1 MNEFYTQ
8 LTRQLQALT
17 QDSPVLLSNLSNAAA
32 LLYQS
37 IPDINWAGFYLARD
51 RELLLGPFGGKPA
64 CLRIPFEKGVCGQAA
79 RSLETVV
86 VPMESRRD
94 AALAIY
100 KNIYE
105 KAAQAY
111 REGKR
116 VAVAVEGDAGI
127 YASMHYVLDRCCD
140 ADLPVG
146 QQPGIPSFIAAAGMA
161 QLHLASRQ
169 ERLTIIPGNITRTEI
184 ETYLVEGHT
193 LVVMKLSRCEETIKQ
208 CLTAHPEYDWHYFEN
223 VGTTNA
229 VHLTHPSDILL
240 RSFPYFSLLVLRHA
254 PHRASI

>member
-1 MNEFYTQ
+1 MNFHPIQ
-8 LTRQLQALT
+8 FVSLGPG
-17 QDSPVLLSNLSNAAA
+17 DP
-32 LLYQS
+32 
-37 IPDINWAGFYLARD
+37 
-51 RELLLGPFGGKPA
+51 ELLTLKAWKTLQEADLILTPGIRASDGKETSRAVRLIHDAGIDKP
-64 CLRIPFEKGVCGQAA
+64 V
-79 RSLETVV
+79 ETVV
-86 VPMESRRD
+86 VPMEPRRD

-100 KNIYE
+100 ENIYE

-127 YASMHYVLDRCCD
+127 YASMHYVLDRCRD
-140 ADLPVG
+140 AGLPVG

-184 ETYLVEGHT
+184 ETYLAEGHT
-193 LVVMKLSRCEETIKQ
+193 LVVMKLSRCEETVKQ

-240 RSFPYFSLLVLRHA
+240 RSFPYFSLLILRHA